1 MENLG
6 AACRK
11 CMHGQTMS
19 KTKWIFCTYWVEVEH
34 CMHSCIYYENKEDSF
49 FQSLKPYDQN
59 KYLRMVNTNLT
70 ETHKEIFG
78 DSEIVKAMESHKR
91 NLERIGNVF

>member
-19 KTKWIFCTYWVEVEH
+19 NDRFIFCTYWVEVEH
-34 CMHSCIYYENKEDSF
+34 FMHSCIYYEHKEDSF
-49 FQSLKPYDQN
+49 FQSLNPYDQK
-59 KYLRMVNTNLT
+59 KYLRMVNTNLS
-70 ETHKEIFG
+70 ETHKEIF
-78 DSEIVKAMESHKR
+78 DDAEIVKSMESHKR
-91 NLERIGNVF
+91 NVERLNGIF